1 MLNGKTAPSDNK
13 RIAMNA
19 LYMYIRMG
27 IVMFAGLFT
36 SRVILRSLGVIDFGV
51 YNVIGGIIAMFIFF
65 NNAMTNATS
74 RYITTYLAKK
84 NERKLNGVFNMTV
97 AMHFAMAIF
106 IVILG
111 ETVGL
116 WYLHNKMVIPEE
128 RFFAAQIL
136 YQFTVVISFISIL
149 YVPFNAVI
157 IAHEK
162 MNAFAYISIMDVV
175 FKLAI
180 ALSLAYAPCDKLVF
194 FGLLTA
200 FVSVL
205 DIAIYFVYSKRNF
218 PETKLKF
225 YWNWPLFK
233 KMSAFT
239 GWSLVGNFS
248 YIFYTQGLNLIL
260 NLFCG
265 PAVNAARGVAVQVE
279 NAVKQFSNNLQVAIN
294 PQIIKTYASDNLER
308 MYSLIYAS
316 SKYCF
321 FLLFLFS
328 FPLMLEAEFVL
339 NLWLGADAVPGHTVN
354 FVRLILCI
362 TILDAL
368 INPLYTANLASGK
381 LKLYQI
387 CVCSTSYVFMFVT
400 YWAIKLTNIPETVF
414 LCLLVSTIIGT
425 IVRVYVAHRQ
435 VKLPIVQYIW
445 KVYVR
450 IFVVVAMSVIVP
462 IFVYVNMPNG
472 WSRFITSLVSS
483 ACCILLSV
491 YFVGLTV
498 NERTAFKKKVVEK
511 LMRRSSHG

>member
-36 SRVILRSLGVIDFGV
+36 SRIILRSLGVIDFGI
-51 YNVIGGIIAMFIFF
+51 YNVVGGIIAMFIFF

-84 NERKLNGVFNMTV
+84 NERKLNGIFNMTV

-136 YQFTVVISFISIL
+136 YQFTVVTSFISIL

-162 MNAFAYISIMDVV
+162 MNAFAYISIMDVI

-200 FVSVL
+200 LVSIL
-205 DIAIYFVYSKRNF
+205 DIAIYFIYSKRNF

-248 YIFYTQGLNLIL
+248 YIFYTQGVNLIL

-265 PAVNAARGVAVQVE
+265 PAVNAARGIAVQIE
-279 NAVKQFSNNLQVAIN
+279 NAIKQFSNNLQVAIN

-339 NLWLGADAVPGHTVN
+339 NLWLGADAVPSHTVN
-354 FVRLILCI
+354 FVRIILCV

-387 CVCSTSYVFMFVT
+387 CVCGSAYAFMIVT
-400 YWAIKLTNIPETVF
+400 FFAIKITKVPESVF

-425 IVRVYVAHRQ
+425 LIRVFVAHRQ
-435 VKLPIVQYIW
+435 INLPIKRYVW
-445 KVYVR
+445 NVYVR
-450 IFVVVAMSVIVP
+450 ILAVVIMSIIVP
-462 IFVYVNMPNG
+462 FALYDSMMCG
-472 WSRFITSLVSS
+472 WLRFIVSIVSS
-483 ACCILLSV
+483 SVCILLSV
-491 YFVGLTV
+491 YFIGLTQS
-498 NERTAFKKKVVEK
+498 ERLMFKEKIKAKLLKKK
-511 LMRRSSHG
+511 GGA

>member
-36 SRVILRSLGVIDFGV
+36 SRIILRSLGIIDYGI

-84 NERKLNGVFNMTV
+84 NERKLNGIFNMTV
-97 AMHFAMAIF
+97 AMHFGMAIF

-136 YQFTVVISFISIL
+136 YQFTVVTSFISIL

-162 MNAFAYISIMDVV
+162 MNAFAYISIMDVI

-200 FVSVL
+200 FVSIL
-205 DIAIYFVYSKRNF
+205 DIVIYFIYSKRNF

-248 YIFYTQGLNLIL
+248 YIFYTQGINLIL

-265 PAVNAARGVAVQVE
+265 PAVNAARGIAVQIE
-279 NAVKQFSNNLQVAIN
+279 NAIKQFSNNLQVAIN

-339 NLWLGADAVPGHTVN
+339 NLWLGADAVPSHTVN
-354 FVRLILCI
+354 FVRIILCV

-387 CVCSTSYVFMFVT
+387 CVCGVSYAFMIIT
-400 YWAIKLTNIPETVF
+400 YFAIKITNVPESVF
-414 LCLLVSTIIGT
+414 LCLLVSTIIGSIT
-425 IVRVYVAHRQ
+425 RIFVAHHQ
-435 VKLPIVQYIW
+435 VHLPIGTYIW

-450 IFVVVAMSVIVP
+450 IIAVVATSVVLPIIV
-462 IFVYVNMPNG
+462 YSNLSNG
-472 WSRFITSLVSS
+472 WERFIASLASS
-483 ACCILLSV
+483 SVCIVVSV
-491 YFVGLTV
+491 YFVGLTS
-498 NERTAFKKKVVEK
+498 NERATFKRKIIEK
-511 LMRRSSHG
+511 FTKRNEK